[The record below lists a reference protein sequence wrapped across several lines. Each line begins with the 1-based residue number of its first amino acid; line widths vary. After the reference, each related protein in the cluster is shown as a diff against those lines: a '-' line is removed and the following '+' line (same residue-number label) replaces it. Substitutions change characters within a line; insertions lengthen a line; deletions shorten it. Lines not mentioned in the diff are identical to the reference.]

1 MGDKNHPLIIPFIEL
16 FKIILLYIEVSS
28 IFYKKKTSLKLLT
41 MKSKLFLLSFLM
53 LLTIATNYAQ
63 SSASQSGIAV
73 QGIARDSNNTAIA
86 DQEIT
91 FTCTIYYDTDKNIY
105 SKDIKAVTDNF
116 GVFSIVLEVDP
127 SKNGEFFNNLVYLK
141 IEDKTNSTLISD
153 ELFKHVPYAISANN
167 GVPTGSIMPYIG
179 GNAPEGWVLCNGQ
192 NLNAIDGSANLRA
205 LLNSNIAPN
214 LQGRFLKG
222 VGTSVEANVEPI
234 SLNTPQSQSQSL
246 KSHTHNKGSLVAN
259 DNKAIP
265 NNRNVP
271 ISTTWAGRQIRDGE
285 TTGNIAPFPYY
296 GATVLENNDTN
307 HQHTISGITG
317 STGNSN
323 EVRPSSYGVNY
334 IIKL

>member
-1 MGDKNHPLIIPFIEL
+1 
-16 FKIILLYIEVSS
+16 
-28 IFYKKKTSLKLLT
+28 

-192 NLNAIDGSANLRA
+192 NLNAIVGSANLRA

-222 VGTSVEANVEPI
+222 AGTPVDATSTEVQ
-234 SLNTPQSQSQSL
+234 LNQPQTQSL
-246 KSHTHNKGSLVAN
+246 VDHKHGKGTITALSNYAI
-259 DNKAIP
+259 DNP
-265 NNRNVP
+265 TGVLHVP
-271 ISTTWAGRQIRDGE
+271 VSTTWERRAINDGE
-285 TTGNIAPFPYY
+285 TSGDRRVYPAEQVTEL
-296 GATVLENNDTN
+296 VKDDTN
-307 HQHTISGITG
+307 HTHTISG
-317 STGNSN
+317 STADFGNGVEN
-323 EVRPSSYGVNY
+323 RPNNYGVNY